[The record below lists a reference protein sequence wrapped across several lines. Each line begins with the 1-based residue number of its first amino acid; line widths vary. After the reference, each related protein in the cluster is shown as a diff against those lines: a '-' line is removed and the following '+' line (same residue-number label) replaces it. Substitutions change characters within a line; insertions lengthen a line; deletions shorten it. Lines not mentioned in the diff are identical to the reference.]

1 MGRYSVGVLIPAE
14 RAKRWK
20 SVWECFEELLAPYS
34 ADVEVEAYVRPCDC
48 IGDSRGCGHCKP

>member
-14 RAKRWK
+14 RAKSWK

-48 IGDSRGCGHCKP
+48 MKVCQS